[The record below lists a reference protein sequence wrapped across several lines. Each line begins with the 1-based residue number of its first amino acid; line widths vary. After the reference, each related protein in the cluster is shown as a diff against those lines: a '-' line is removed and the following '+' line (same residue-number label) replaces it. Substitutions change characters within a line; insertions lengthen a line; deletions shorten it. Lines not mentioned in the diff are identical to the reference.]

1 MKNGGLQAADVIR
14 HMSSPDAAQRAT
26 AAWIVN
32 QHSDWGPEL
41 KSYFEQRL
49 AKAADLTEVDREQD
63 RQLLAS
69 LANAPDIQALLLA
82 SLTNRSNKAGRQQSL
97 AVMASSGLT
106 ATPTT
111 WLDALAETL
120 TSADN
125 ETLSL
130 AIAAA
135 QNLPTPKEGHAGL
148 RDALAKIAADSD
160 LENETRL
167 NAIDAAGSGLNLSDS
182 TFSLLTT
189 TLSPDLPMNLRSIA
203 ANRLASS
210 VLSEPQLTSLVSTVK
225 TVGPMELPKLLPAFE
240 KGGSESLGLQLVTA
254 LMQAE
259 GVRGLRPDLIKPLL
273 TKYPTSVQEAGKA
286 LLKLLN
292 ASEEEQTATLEKLLT
307 TLPEGDVRRGHEVF
321 MSKKAA
327 CNGCHKLG
335 YGGGRLGPDLTSIGR
350 VRNRRD
356 LLEALVFPSSS
367 IVRGYEPV
375 SVELEDGRVIS
386 GIISSESADE
396 VVLSPD
402 AQKTFHLAR
411 TSIVAIQPSNVSP
424 MPNGLA
430 TLLSAQE
437 MADLL
442 AFLQSDQR

>member
-1 MKNGGLQAADVIR
+1 
-14 HMSSPDAAQRAT
+14 
-26 AAWIVN
+26 
-32 QHSDWGPEL
+32 
-41 KSYFEQRL
+41 
-49 AKAADLTEVDREQD
+49 
-63 RQLLAS
+63 
-69 LANAPDIQALLLA
+69 
-82 SLTNRSNKAGRQQSL
+82 
-97 AVMASSGLT
+97 
-106 ATPTT
+106 
-111 WLDALAETL
+111 
-120 TSADN
+120 
-125 ETLSL
+125 
-130 AIAAA
+130 
-135 QNLPTPKEGHAGL
+135 
-148 RDALAKIAADSD
+148 
-160 LENETRL
+160 
-167 NAIDAAGSGLNLSDS
+167 
-182 TFSLLTT
+182 
-189 TLSPDLPMNLRSIA
+189 
-203 ANRLASS
+203 
-210 VLSEPQLTSLVSTVK
+210 
-225 TVGPMELPKLLPAFE
+225 
-240 KGGSESLGLQLVTA
+240 
-254 LMQAE
+254 
-259 GVRGLRPDLIKPLL
+259 L

-396 VVLSPD
+396 IVLSPD